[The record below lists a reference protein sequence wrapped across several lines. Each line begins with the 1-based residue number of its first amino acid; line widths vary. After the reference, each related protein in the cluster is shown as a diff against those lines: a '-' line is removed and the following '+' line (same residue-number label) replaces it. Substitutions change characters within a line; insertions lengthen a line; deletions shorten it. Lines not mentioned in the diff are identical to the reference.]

1 MQKTIVTHLTPKS
14 PVSEAFRN
22 MRTNILFSDIDNERK
37 VLAITSSG
45 GSEGKT
51 TVLANLGVT
60 LCQSGR
66 RVLILDCDL
75 RKPQV
80 HRRFEL
86 DNTTGL
92 TNLLLKEIKTV
103 DAFRRTEVSNLF
115 AISAGPTPPNPSEIL
130 ASRRMTEII
139 TELKLHFDYIL
150 LDTPP
155 LGMVTD
161 AAVLNSVVDGYIVLA
176 SLGTVHRDGLLYVL
190 DTLARI
196 NAHVVGIVANK
207 VPVSKRFSKYGYYS
221 AYGYYGDEHKSDKK
235 SKKEK
240 KRWGK
245 SIGKPAIEPTIEEKL
260 EQNANPASIEETI

>member
-51 TVLANLGVT
+51 TILANYGVT
-60 LCQSGR
+60 LCQSGK
-66 RVLILDCDL
+66 RVLIVDCDL

-103 DAFRRTEVSNLF
+103 DAFRRIEVPNLF
-115 AISAGPTPPNPSEIL
+115 AISAGPIPPNPSEIL
-130 ASRRMTEII
+130 ASRRMAEVI

-161 AAVLNSVVDGYIVLA
+161 AAVLNPVVDGYIVLA
-176 SLGTVHRDGLLYVL
+176 SLGSVHRDGLLHVL
-190 DTLARI
+190 DTLAKI

-221 AYGYYGDEHKSDKK
+221 AYGYYGDESKSDKK
-235 SKKEK
+235 AKKEK

-245 SIGKPAIEPTIEEKL
+245 AISKPSSEPVI
-260 EQNANPASIEETI
+260 EQNFEQKTEPVSID